1 MTLASA
7 FAKSLVFSVD
17 DSAVNQSR
25 FQRLPFIGAL
35 PPLAMT
41 PRLWRYTHMPT
52 ATREPCTNLSQ
63 AIGRLGGNEPKIF
76 IDRPL

>member
-1 MTLASA
+1 M
-7 FAKSLVFSVD
+7 
-17 DSAVNQSR
+17 
-25 FQRLPFIGAL
+25 
-35 PPLAMT
+35 LAMT

-52 ATREPCTNLSQ
+52 ATREPCINLSQ